1 MKNMKNK
8 KGQEEIVGF
17 VLIILLVSVIA
28 VIFLAISLRKPLE
41 KLPSSELESFLQSSM
56 RVSTDC
62 FISSERVYN
71 FKDVI
76 SSCAETN
83 DLCLNKKT
91 ACDTLNE
98 TAKRI
103 LDDNWRVCG
112 DCPATSYK
120 FSVSS
125 ESNRTVYSLKEG
137 NCSGNIVYSNVKIHG
152 YSGAIRTELE
162 ICG

>member
-1 MKNMKNK
+1 MINK
-8 KGQEEIVGF
+8 KRSQEEIVGF

-41 KLPSSELESFLQSSM
+41 RLPSTELESFLQSSM
-56 RVSTDC
+56 KVSTDC
-62 FISSERVYN
+62 YISSERVYN

-83 DLCLNKKT
+83 DQCLNKKT

-98 TAKRI
+98 TARRI
-103 LDDNWRVCG
+103 LSDNWRICE

-120 FSVSS
+120 FTVSS
-125 ESNRTVYSLKEG
+125 ESNRTIYSLKEG
-137 NCSGNIVYSNVKIHG
+137 NCSGNRVYSDVDIHA
-152 YSGAIRTELE
+152 YSGVIRAELE
-162 ICG
+162 ICS